1 MKKYIPSFVLGFVLL
16 AAFISLFVYLQS
28 HPQKEVGVS
37 DGGEK
42 VLAMELSGD
51 GSSYTVTG
59 IGSYEG
65 TDIIIPAEYKGVP
78 IKEISERAFRFK
90 SEITSVTIP
99 DTVEVIRESA
109 FAGTSIT
116 EIAVPNSVRIIEDYA
131 FYKCEKL
138 ERAILPKSIEN
149 LGVHLFEEC
158 SKLAEVTLPENLTV
172 IPAYMFTRCTLLESV
187 VLPDGVESIGEYAFN
202 VCNSLRHIELPK
214 SIKTVSKSAFDI
226 ARLEE
231 IILPSGIKEIGS
243 NAFLGNPLTEIELPD
258 SLEKIG
264 SRAFLGTDIASVY
277 IPSHVTEIGF
287 EAFGGKYVFSDNGGI
302 SEITVSEENSVYYSS
317 NNCIIVRETG
327 ELILAPDPDSVP
339 TDESIKIIGPFAYA
353 NTDADR
359 VSIPEGVTLLKSH
372 AVSDFERIDEI
383 LLPASLEKIE
393 KAAISAIDSHGG
405 SVEKILFKG
414 THDQWAAIEKDE
426 EWLSNTGN
434 VLLIDVI
441 DLD

>member
-1 MKKYIPSFVLGFVLL
+1 MKKYIPSFVLGLVLL
-16 AAFISLFVYLQS
+16 AAFISLFVYFRS
-28 HPQKEVGVS
+28 YPQKKVGVS

-42 VLAMELSGD
+42 VLAMELSDD

-78 IKEISERAFRFK
+78 IKEIGERAFRYK

-109 FAGTSIT
+109 FVGTSIT

-138 ERAILPKSIEN
+138 ERAILPKNIEN
-149 LGVHLFEEC
+149 LGEHLFEEC
-158 SKLAEVTLPENLTV
+158 SKLVEVALPENLTV

-187 VLPDGVESIGEYAFN
+187 VLPAEVESIGEYAFS
-202 VCNSLRHIELPK
+202 VCNSLRHIDLPK
-214 SIKTVSKSAFDI
+214 SVKTVSDSAFNM

-231 IILPSGIKEIGS
+231 IILPSGIKEIGA
-243 NAFLGNPLTEIELPD
+243 NAFSRNPLTEIELPD

-264 SRAFLGTDIASVY
+264 SRAFLDTDIGSVY
-277 IPSHVTEIGF
+277 IPYRVTEIGF
-287 EAFGGKYVFSDNGGI
+287 EAFGGKYGFSDNGGI

-317 NNCIIVRETG
+317 NNCIIIRETG
-327 ELILAPDPDSVP
+327 ELVLAPRPDSVP
-339 TDESIKIIGPFAYA
+339 NDGSIKIIGPFAYA
-353 NTDADR
+353 NADADR
-359 VSIPEGVTLLKSH
+359 VSIPEGVTLLKSY

-393 KAAISAIDSHGG
+393 TAAISAIASHGE

-414 THDQWAAIEKDE
+414 THDQWAAIERDE
-426 EWLSNTGN
+426 EWLSDTDN

-441 DLD
+441 D